1 MALLPLAAV
10 DPQRFVAVVNVL
22 TQRVPSEQQRTRL
35 NGAFEKLINVNVLEK
50 VSNGGYEGRMNRM
63 RFKKD
68 FETFVKEVHSFLV
81 VK

>member
-1 MALLPLAAV
+1 MAMLPLAAV
-10 DPQRFVAVVNVL
+10 DPQRFVEVVNGL
-22 TQRVPSEQQRTRL
+22 TQQVPAEQQVRL
-35 NGAFEKLINVNVLEK
+35 QGAFEKLINMEVLKK
-50 VSNGGYEGRMNRM
+50 VSSGGYEGRMNRV